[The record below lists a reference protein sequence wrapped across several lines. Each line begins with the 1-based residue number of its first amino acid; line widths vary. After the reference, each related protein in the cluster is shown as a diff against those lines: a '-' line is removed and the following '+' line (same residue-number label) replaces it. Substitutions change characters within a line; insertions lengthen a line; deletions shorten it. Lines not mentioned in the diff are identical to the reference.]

1 MDIARISCID
11 GTSLLCHLRETR
23 VKYVTQVLSDMKQ
36 HILIHGKRGQY
47 LLFVETEI
55 TLYVQK
61 RKHFKLSVV
70 ALSGV
75 LLWKM
80 SVISIQAPDM
90 VNDSCLIWKLQV
102 WRACRRPLTL
112 FCPIL
117 KFEEKIH
124 SHTKGLETMNKRK
137 ILSTNFILEDKEC
150 MQCLR
155 ENVSYESSSKR
166 ASHWWKCLDSV
177 ACL

>member
-1 MDIARISCID
+1 MDIERISCID
-11 GTSLLCHLRETR
+11 GTLLLRHLRETL

-36 HILIHGKRGQY
+36 HILIHGNGGQY

-90 VNDSCLIWKLQV
+90 VSDSCLYGNS
-102 WRACRRPLTL
+102 RC
-112 FCPIL
+112 
-117 KFEEKIH
+117 EEH
-124 SHTKGLETMNKRK
+124 A
-137 ILSTNFILEDKEC
+137 EDP
-150 MQCLR
+150 
-155 ENVSYESSSKR
+155 
-166 ASHWWKCLDSV
+166 
-177 ACL
+177 